1 MFQAQPTPYSGS
13 SYSPFPYGI
22 AAAAPHSLDFL
33 FPTGGAGAGGASSG
47 GCFYPPYSSSSP
59 QPALHHHQQHH
70 QQQFHQHHQQLPL
83 RQRLNR
89 SGSPVIKMED
99 QDAGL
104 HDMAAQQAA
113 AERFQPGL
121 EVRIWRE

>member
-59 QPALHHHQQHH
+59 QPALQQHQHQH
-70 QQQFHQHHQQLPL
+70 QQQFPL

-99 QDAGL
+99 QDPSL

-121 EVRIWRE
+121 EVRI